1 MILLIAA
8 MVLFGCTRSVQKSDP
23 VSKPVVEKQAQKSDS
38 DSKPDVKP
46 AQKRAPVSKPDAKK
60 DGIVFA
66 KPVINP
72 PVVSAGETFRQELKY
87 SISAPK
93 TGNLNI
99 LEVIVISGEGLKLEL
114 ARKRLERTQGNQVS
128 TFQFKTPKGLPPGE
142 YQLITTVTYGKE
154 SGKTI
159 GRLRVKR

>member
-1 MILLIAA
+1 
-8 MVLFGCTRSVQKSDP
+8 
-23 VSKPVVEKQAQKSDS
+23 
-38 DSKPDVKP
+38 
-46 AQKRAPVSKPDAKK
+46 
-60 DGIVFA
+60 
-66 KPVINP
+66 VIHP
-72 PVVSAGETFRQELKY
+72 PVVSAGETVRQELKY

-99 LEVIVISGEGLKLEL
+99 LEVIVISGEGLKIEL
-114 ARKRLERTQGNQVS
+114 TRKKLERTQGNQFS

-154 SGKTI
+154 SGKTT